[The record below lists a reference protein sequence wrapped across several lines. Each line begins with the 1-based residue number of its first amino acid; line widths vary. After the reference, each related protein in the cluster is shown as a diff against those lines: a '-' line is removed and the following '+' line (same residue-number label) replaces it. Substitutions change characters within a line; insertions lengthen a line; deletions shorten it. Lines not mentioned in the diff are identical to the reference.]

1 MLSKKMASIFMAV
14 VLVMCIGLTA
24 CGGSSQESTTKSAP
38 TTEASTSESKPTAE
52 ATGEPAEA
60 PAEAVGEPA
69 EAPAEAVGEPAEA
82 PAQTTNAPATD
93 SYIGEEAAKEA
104 ALTHAGLTAADVTG
118 LRAELD
124 LDDATVHYDVDFQA
138 GNTEYDYD
146 IDATTGAVLFYESE
160 IDD

>member
-52 ATGEPAEA
+52 AT
-60 PAEAVGEPA
+60 GEPA